1 MCRALCLRTC
11 TTIRADS
18 CMCKYEHV
26 VCMSVRVPA
35 PLKCLGV
42 AEKPDCVE
50 DGVFIDCFMSSWVI
64 YMRYSG
70 CTTGWKKL
78 VWEQSHPKSLF
89 RSACLHLDDASSARS
104 RWSSVSGLAGFRVQ
118 FEHMS
123 RHTSPMHP
131 MCLAARN
138 AAIFCWT
145 GCVYEASGHHSSL
158 PKIWKARQQ
167 PQAESLAV

>member
-1 MCRALCLRTC
+1 MRRALCLRTC
-11 TTIRADS
+11 TAIRAYS

-70 CTTGWKKL
+70 RTTGWKKL

-89 RSACLHLDDASSARS
+89 RSACLHLDDASSVRS
-104 RWSSVSGLAGFRVQ
+104 RWSSVGSCRVQ
-118 FEHMS
+118 SSVGAHVAS
-123 RHTSPMHP
+123 HKPHASPCAP
-131 MCLAARN
+131 QPVTQRFSVGQVASTRRRATTAAFRKYGRPGN
-138 AAIFCWT
+138 N
-145 GCVYEASGHHSSL
+145 HKQNH
-158 PKIWKARQQ
+158 
-167 PQAESLAV
+167 